1 MEHYNHQ
8 IHKVRTKM
16 LKYVRKI
23 TVHSETQIE
32 QWVIEVS
39 GICKTHKEEH
49 IRIIALLLNAR
60 NSENIAPKNIIVIK
74 KLLMRT
80 LSIRAILIAYGTPSV
95 GGDVIPALMPDASLT
110 AIVIYVSPEALKMQ
124 PRFCICAL

>member
-1 MEHYNHQ
+1 
-8 IHKVRTKM
+8 M

-49 IRIIALLLNAR
+49 IRIIAFAAKC
-60 NSENIAPKNIIVIK
+60 ENK
-74 KLLMRT
+74 R
-80 LSIRAILIAYGTPSV
+80 
-95 GGDVIPALMPDASLT
+95 
-110 AIVIYVSPEALKMQ
+110 E
-124 PRFCICAL
+124 